1 MWVIKTIKSVSN
13 IAIQRTTFQKK
24 NMKVEV
30 SSNPLPLENDLTY
43 DDYENRQHS
52 PKVNGRLSN
61 LFPNRTK
68 RIAAL

>member
-1 MWVIKTIKSVSN
+1 
-13 IAIQRTTFQKK
+13 
-24 NMKVEV
+24 MKVEV
-30 SSNPLPLENDLTY
+30 SSNPLSLENDLTY

-52 PKVNGRLSN
+52 PKVNGKLAN